1 MAQKVFWK
9 GIQNTLLQKPYE
21 LPIGIQTYKV
31 EFATA
36 NWQFDW
42 LEISLVYDKRDKY
55 WTIYGSYNTEIESTF
70 IQNVSIEN
78 VSNNY
83 IIANKLKFNVS
94 GATEKHML
102 YKQFVAWN
110 CNSCSI
116 AQFTDYTN
124 NPVYQVLP

>member
-1 MAQKVFWK
+1 M
-9 GIQNTLLQKPYE
+9 
-21 LPIGIQTYKV
+21 
-31 EFATA
+31 
-36 NWQFDW
+36 
-42 LEISLVYDKRDKY
+42 
-55 WTIYGSYNTEIESTF
+55 
-70 IQNVSIEN
+70 SIEN

-94 GATEKHML
+94 GATKKDML

-124 NPVYQVLP
+124 NPVYQLLPLESDYFTSTNEQVYLDLLDNKGYTSELEKMRQNDTDLVLKIKSKECAEQKDEIKDAGIFAE